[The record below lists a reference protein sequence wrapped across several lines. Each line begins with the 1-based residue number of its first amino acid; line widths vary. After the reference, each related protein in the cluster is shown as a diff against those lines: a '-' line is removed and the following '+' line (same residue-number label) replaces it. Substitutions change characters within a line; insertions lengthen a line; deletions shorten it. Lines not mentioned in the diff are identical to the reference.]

1 MKSLVPRL
9 GRYGIRSHL
18 IRGAWIEMSCSSHV
32 NLLLSRRISYEVRG
46 LKLQEVLLERFNS
59 SSHLIR
65 GAWIEISTTNTS
77 VEQLGVASHTRCV
90 D

>member
-1 MKSLVPRL
+1 M
-9 GRYGIRSHL
+9 
-18 IRGAWIEMSCSSHV
+18 RGLKFLMGGQKKLFRA
-32 NLLLSRRISYEVRG
+32 RRISYEVRG